1 MANKINIKICGTKT
15 LTNDDVL
22 YQLYEGGIKM
32 VIGNK
37 KMTSQISWAP
47 DNKIEI
53 ITIKNGKMFNHFFN
67 EFKGIETINWIRKTY
82 PTEDFYLGY
91 FED

>member
-1 MANKINIKICGTKT
+1 MANKINIKIWETKP

-22 YQLYEGGIKM
+22 YQLREGGIKM

-53 ITIKNGKMFNHFFN
+53 ITIKNGKVFNHFFYKF
-67 EFKGIETINWIRKTY
+67 EEMETINWIRRTY
-82 PTEDFYLGY
+82 PTEYFYLGY

>member
-1 MANKINIKICGTKT
+1 MANKIKIEICGTEP

-22 YQLYEGGIKM
+22 YQLRGGGYKM

-53 ITIKNGKMFNHFFN
+53 ITIKNGKEFNHFFYKF
-67 EFKGIETINWIRKTY
+67 EGMETINWIRRTY